1 MDDQERR
8 HLTDQ
13 LEILDSIVMAHARRT
28 EVMDAVFRAPTTD
41 DARVAIAELL
51 HVSLVGAQVVLDLQ
65 LHRFTRE
72 EHDALID
79 RRDEV
84 RLQLQTG
91 ST

>member
-8 HLTDQ
+8 QLTDQ
-13 LEILDSIVMAHARRT
+13 LEILDSIVMAHAQRT
-28 EVMDAVFRAPTTD
+28 EVMDAVFRAPSTD
-41 DARVAIAELL
+41 DARVAVAELL
-51 HVSLVGAQVVLDLQ
+51 HVSFVGAQVVLELH